1 MEVMPVRIV
10 ALKALVAAFLAIVP
24 ASFFLPPVMELTIL
38 VLTERETVEVALE
51 KALLATLPAA
61 LERPELPLE

>member
-1 MEVMPVRIV
+1 MPVRIV

-51 KALLATLPAA
+51 NALLATLPAA
-61 LERPELPLE
+61 LEIPELPLE